1 MTENRAY
8 VQNLAQ
14 EYIQAGKPTEWFEKL
29 YSQANN
35 DDTVIPWAD
44 MKPNHNL
51 IQWLDDHHIQGQGKT
66 ALTIGCGL
74 GDDAEELSQR
84 GFNVTAF
91 DISPSAIEWSKNRFP
106 HSDVNYLVADLLNPP
121 VQWNQSFDF
130 ILESYT
136 LQALPPKLSLQA
148 ISLIANFLTPDGTLL
163 VICRGRNIEDPLDK
177 VPYPLTKNDLIK
189 FVDAGL
195 SLLNFEDYLDQERSS
210 VVRRF
215 RATFKKE
222 IIKY

>member
-14 EYIQAGKPTEWFEKL
+14 EYIEAGKPTEWFEQL

-51 IQWLDDHHIQGQGKT
+51 VQWLDDHNIQGQGKT

-74 GDDAEELSQR
+74 GDDAEELCKR
-84 GFNVTAF
+84 GFKVTAF
-91 DISPSAIEWSKNRFP
+91 DISPSAIEWCKNRFYK
-106 HSDVNYLVADLLNPP
+106 STVEYIVADLLNPP
-121 VQWNQSFDF
+121 AKWNHTFDF
-130 ILESYT
+130 VLESYT
-136 LQALPPKLSLQA
+136 LQSLPTSLSSQA
-148 ISLIANFLTPDGTLL
+148 ISLIADFLAPEGILL
-163 VICRGRNIEDPLDK
+163 IICRGRNIEDALEK
-177 VPYPLTKNDLIK
+177 VPYPLTKDQVMK

-195 SLLNFEDYLDQERSS
+195 SLIQFEDYLDQEKAS

-215 RATFKKE
+215 RATFQK
-222 IIKY
+222 

>member
-14 EYIQAGKPTEWFEKL
+14 QYTEAGKPTEWFEQL

-35 DDTVIPWAD
+35 DSTAIPWAD

-51 IQWLDDHHIQGQGKT
+51 VQWLDDHNIQGQGKT

-84 GFNVTAF
+84 GFKVTGF
-91 DISPSAIEWSKNRFP
+91 DISSSAIEWCKNKFP
-106 HSDVNYLVADLLNPP
+106 NSTVEYRVADLLNPP
-121 VQWNQSFDF
+121 IQWNQTFDF
-130 ILESYT
+130 VLESYT
-136 LQALPPKLSLQA
+136 LQALPHLLSSQA
-148 ISLIANFLTPDGTLL
+148 ISLIANFLAPDGILL
-163 VICRGRNIEDPLDK
+163 VICRGRDIEDQLDK
-177 VPYPLTKNDLIK
+177 VPYPLTKDQVME

-195 SLLNFEDYLDQERSS
+195 TLVDFEDYLDQERSS

-215 RATFKKE
+215 RATFTK
-222 IIKY
+222 

>member
-14 EYIQAGKPTEWFEKL
+14 QYIEAGKPKEWFEQL

-35 DDTVIPWAD
+35 DNTAIPWAD

-51 IQWLDDHHIQGQGKT
+51 VKWLDDHHIQGQGKT

-91 DISPSAIEWSKNRFP
+91 DISPSAIEWCKNRFP
-106 HSDVNYLVADLLNPP
+106 NSTVEYIVADLLNPP
-121 VQWNQSFDF
+121 AKWNHTFDF
-130 ILESYT
+130 VLESYT
-136 LQALPPKLSLQA
+136 LQALPHSLSSQA
-148 ISLIANFLTPDGTLL
+148 ISLIANFLANDGILL
-163 VICRGRNIEDPLDK
+163 VICRGRDIEDKLDK
-177 VPYPLTKNDLIK
+177 VPYPLTKDQVMK

-195 SLLNFEDYLDQERSS
+195 SLVDFADYLDQEKAS

-215 RATFKKE
+215 RATFQK
-222 IIKY
+222 

>member
-51 IQWLDDHHIQGQGKT
+51 IQWLDDHHIQGQRKT

-74 GDDAEELSQR
+74 GDDTEELSQR

-163 VICRGRNIEDPLDK
+163 VICRGRNMEDPLDK
-177 VPYPLTKNDLIK
+177 VPYPLTQDDLMK
-189 FVDAGL
+189 FVDLGL
-195 SLLNFEDYLDQERSS
+195 SLVNFEDYLDQERSS

>member
-1 MTENRAY
+1 MTDNRSY

-14 EYIQAGKPTEWFEKL
+14 QYIESGKPTEWFEQL

-35 DDTVIPWAD
+35 DSTAIPWAD

-51 IQWLDDHHIQGQGKT
+51 VQWLDDHNIQSQGKT

-91 DISPSAIEWSKNRFP
+91 DISPSAIEWCKNRFP
-106 HSDVNYLVADLLNPP
+106 NSTVEYIVSDLLNPP
-121 VQWNQSFDF
+121 AEWNQAFDF
-130 ILESYT
+130 VLESYT
-136 LQALPPKLSLQA
+136 LQSLPTSLSSQA
-148 ISLIANFLTPDGTLL
+148 ISLIADFLAPEGILL
-163 VICRGRNIEDPLDK
+163 IICRGRDIENKLEK
-177 VPYPLTKNDLIK
+177 VPYPLTKDQVMK

-195 SLLNFEDYLDQERSS
+195 SLINFEDYLDQERGS

-215 RATFKKE
+215 RASFKK
-222 IIKY
+222 

>member
-14 EYIQAGKPTEWFEKL
+14 EYIQAGKPTVWFEKL

-35 DDTVIPWAD
+35 DEKQIPWAD

-51 IQWLDDHHIQGQGKT
+51 VQWLDHQNIPTQGKT
-66 ALTIGCGL
+66 ALVIGCGL

-91 DISPSAIEWSKNRFP
+91 DISPSAIQWCQQRFP
-106 HSDVNYLVADLLNPP
+106 QSHVNYLVADLLNPP
-121 VQWNQSFDF
+121 SQWNQSFDF

-136 LQALPPKLSLQA
+136 LQALPPELSLQA
-148 ISLIANFLTPDGTLL
+148 ISLIANFLAIDGTLL
-163 VICRGRNIEDPLDK
+163 VICRGRNIEDQLDK
-177 VPYPLTKNDLIK
+177 VPYPLTKNDVMK
-189 FVDAGL
+189 FVDVGL
-195 SLLNFEDYLDQERSS
+195 SLVDFADYLDQERSS
-210 VVRRF
+210 IVKRF
-215 RATFKKE
+215 RVTFTKV
-222 IIKY
+222 

>member
-14 EYIQAGKPTEWFEKL
+14 QYIEAGKPKEWFEQL

-35 DDTVIPWAD
+35 DNTAIPWAE

-51 IQWLDDHHIQGQGKT
+51 VQWLDHHNIQSQEKT

-84 GFNVTAF
+84 GFKVTAF
-91 DISPSAIEWSKNRFP
+91 DISPSAIEWCKNRFP
-106 HSDVNYLVADLLNPP
+106 NSHVNYLVADLLNPP
-121 VQWNQSFDF
+121 STWNQTFDF

-136 LQALPPKLSLQA
+136 LQALPPELSLPA
-148 ISLIANFLTPDGTLL
+148 ISLIANFLAPDGTLL
-163 VICRGRNIEDPLDK
+163 VICRGRNMEDQLDK
-177 VPYPLTKNDLIK
+177 VPYPLTKNDVMK

-195 SLLNFEDYLDQERSS
+195 SLVDFEDYLDYERSS
-210 VVRRF
+210 SVRRF
-215 RATFKKE
+215 RVTFKK
-222 IIKY
+222 